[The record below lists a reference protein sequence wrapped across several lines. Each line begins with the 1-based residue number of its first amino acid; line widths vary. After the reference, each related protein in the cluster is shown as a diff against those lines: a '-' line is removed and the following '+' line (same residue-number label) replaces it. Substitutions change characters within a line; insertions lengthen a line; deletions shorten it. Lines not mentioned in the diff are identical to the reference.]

1 MITLDQLMDKRT
13 FTVAGDTLNSDKYAY
28 RIKHALSD
36 AGYIVHCV
44 GKELVSL
51 DDVPEDSIEVLDLCI
66 NPAKGEALI
75 RECHKPIGAVLIQ
88 PGAGSDAIRSL
99 LDQKGIPW
107 LDGCALKG
115 LQARG
120 HEVL

>member
-1 MITLDQLMDKRT
+1 MITLEQIMDKRT

-66 NPAKGEALI
+66 NPAKGNATSRLAP
-75 RECHKPIGAVLIQ
+75 C
-88 PGAGSDAIRSL
+88 
-99 LDQKGIPW
+99 
-107 LDGCALKG
+107 
-115 LQARG
+115 
-120 HEVL
+120 